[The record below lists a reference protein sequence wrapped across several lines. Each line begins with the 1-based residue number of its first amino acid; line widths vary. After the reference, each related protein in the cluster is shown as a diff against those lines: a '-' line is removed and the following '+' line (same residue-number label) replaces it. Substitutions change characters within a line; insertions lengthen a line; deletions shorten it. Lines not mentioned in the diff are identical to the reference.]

1 VAPSLLRYHFWTT
14 EGGDFF
20 GTVSASQS
28 VGAIGSYTWSS
39 AQMVADVQSW
49 LDNSTINFGWLV
61 RGDESGSATAKRFDT
76 RESAIP
82 PGAGYPI
89 HDINSKPDS
98 DGFANRNA
106 YANTYPLNNT
116 HTNSLADTFLAS
128 VAVSARRNEGKRVDR
143 YRPRVRAD
151 IRWALH

>member
-1 VAPSLLRYHFWTT
+1 MPRGAIASSIPFWTT

-49 LDNSTINFGWLV
+49 LGNSTFNFGGLV

-82 PGAGYPI
+82 PALAIQYTTSIP
-89 HDINSKPDS
+89 SPTPTAS
-98 DGFANRNA
+98 PTA
-106 YANTYPLNNT
+106 TPTPTPTPLNNT

-128 VAVSARRNEGKRVDR
+128 V
-143 YRPRVRAD
+143 
-151 IRWALH
+151 

>member
-1 VAPSLLRYHFWTT
+1 MCSRGWIIRPLTSAGWCEATSLAVRRRSGSTLERAPS
-14 EGGDFF
+14 
-20 GTVSASQS
+20 
-28 VGAIGSYTWSS
+28 
-39 AQMVADVQSW
+39 
-49 LDNSTINFGWLV
+49 
-61 RGDESGSATAKRFDT
+61 
-76 RESAIP
+76 

-128 VAVSARRNEGKRVDR
+128 VAVSARRNGGKRVDR

>member
-1 VAPSLLRYHFWTT
+1 MPRGAIASSIPFWTT
-14 EGGDFF
+14 EGGDCF

-39 AQMVADVQSW
+39 AQMVADLQSW

-82 PGAGYPI
+82 RRWL
-89 HDINSKPDS
+89 S
-98 DGFANRNA
+98 
-106 YANTYPLNNT
+106 NTR
-116 HTNSLADTFLAS
+116 HQFQ
-128 VAVSARRNEGKRVDR
+128 DR
-143 YRPRVRAD
+143 LRRPRQPQRL
-151 IRWALH
+151 RQHL